1 MTNEQTELL
10 KAILAELRQIREA
23 IKDLEST
30 LKTIIP

>member
-1 MTNEQTELL
+1 MTDKQTELL
-10 KAILAELRQIREA
+10 EQILQELKSIHEA